1 MIYTISLP
9 SRIRAVLAE
18 GDKGVSHESSTIPDV
33 KEDVISILL
42 NLKRLR
48 LLMHTDEPQ
57 VIKLS
62 AHGVKKVKAEDFEVP
77 TQVEVISKDLPVAT
91 LTSKEA
97 KLELEATV
105 ERGLGY
111 VPREVLEQE
120 KVEVGTLTLDAI
132 FTPIRKVNYEVENM
146 RVGDRTDYNRLRFS
160 IETDGT
166 ITPRQALE
174 ESLSI
179 LMKQLQALSFSEPE
193 VFPKVEAGAGALA
206 PERVSEELPIEA
218 EGEDAETPL
227 KIRVEDLELS
237 ARTQNALTT
246 AGIRTVGGLVKKSKG
261 DLLELSGVGA
271 KAVAE
276 IEKDLADLIHSLI
289 HSLVLKEKIRTTTA
303 KAKEVRPEA
312 ERLVTQA
319 KRNTAS
325 SRREVLKKVSDKS
338 LAKKL
343 FSVLGPRYLDRPGGY
358 TRIIK
363 LGRRKSDNAPMAIIE
378 FV

>member
-9 SRIRAVLAE
+9 SRIRTVLEE
-18 GDKGVSHESSTIPDV
+18 GDKGVYEVDALHPGYGHTLGNSLRRVLLSSLPGTAITKVKIQGVSHEFSTIPDV

-62 AHGVKKVKAEDFEVP
+62 AQGVKKVTAEDFEVP
-77 TQVEVISKDLPVAT
+77 TQVEVVSKDLPVAT

-111 VPREVLEQE
+111 VPREVLERE

-146 RVGDRTDYNRLRFS
+146 RVGERTDYNRLRFS

-166 ITPRQALE
+166 ITARQALE

-193 VFPKVEAGAGALA
+193 VSPQIEAGAKTPP
-206 PERVSEELPIEA
+206 PEVSEELPAEA
-218 EGEDAETPL
+218 EGEDAQTPL
-227 KIRVEDLELS
+227 KIRVEDLEFS
-237 ARTQNALTT
+237 ARTQNALVA
-246 AGIRTVGGLVKKSKG
+246 AGIRTVGGLVKKSKE

-271 KAVAE
+271 RAVAE
-276 IEKDLADLIHSLI
+276 IEKALADLNLS
-289 HSLVLKEKIRTTTA
+289 LKE
-303 KAKEVRPEA
+303 
-312 ERLVTQA
+312 
-319 KRNTAS
+319 
-325 SRREVLKKVSDKS
+325 
-338 LAKKL
+338 
-343 FSVLGPRYLDRPGGY
+343 
-358 TRIIK
+358 
-363 LGRRKSDNAPMAIIE
+363 
-378 FV
+378 

>member
-9 SRIRAVLAE
+9 SRIRAVLEE
-18 GDKGVSHESSTIPDV
+18 GDKGVYEVDALHPGYGHTLGNSLRRVLLSSLPGTAITRVKIQGVSHEFSTIPDV

-276 IEKDLADLIHSLI
+276 IEKALADLNLS
-289 HSLVLKEKIRTTTA
+289 LKE
-303 KAKEVRPEA
+303 
-312 ERLVTQA
+312 
-319 KRNTAS
+319 
-325 SRREVLKKVSDKS
+325 
-338 LAKKL
+338 
-343 FSVLGPRYLDRPGGY
+343 
-358 TRIIK
+358 
-363 LGRRKSDNAPMAIIE
+363 
-378 FV
+378 